1 MDTKK
6 DNSDILELLGK
17 AWNDKDGKIVII
29 TPNQEEEIRQ
39 LIRSRRNT
47 QIDKL
52 FRNKAFM
59 LAFCGIVLFYLF
71 ANLRLYITDIKYFL
85 PFVGL
90 TLVFGFSVFYY
101 ARVLH
106 LILDIGNPQKVSKD
120 VAIYVAKLRI
130 LEKKEMIYSLAI
142 ALPVL
147 IVCMPPISSLTFNR
161 LDFYQNITAYLPV
174 MIAAVV
180 LSILTGYIYYRKN
193 METINEFANFERST
207 NAIK

>member
-47 QIDKL
+47 QSDKL

-106 LILDIGNPQKVSKD
+106 LILDISNPQKASKD
-120 VAIYVAKLRI
+120 VALYVAKLRI

-142 ALPVL
+142 AMPVL
-147 IVCMPPISSLTFNR
+147 IVCLPPITSLTFNR
-161 LDFYQNITAYLPV
+161 LDFYQNITAYLPAIIV
-174 MIAAVV
+174 SIV
-180 LSILTGYIYYRKN
+180 LSLIGSYVYYSRNIEAINGYANLEKSAN
-193 METINEFANFERST
+193 TI
-207 NAIK
+207 

>member
-29 TPNQEEEIRQ
+29 TSDQEEQIRQ

-47 QIDKL
+47 QRDKL
-52 FRNKAFM
+52 FWNKAFM
-59 LAFCGIVLFYLF
+59 LAFCGIALFFLL
-71 ANLRLYITDIKYFL
+71 AHLRLYITDIKYFL
-85 PFVGL
+85 PFLGL
-90 TLVFGFSVFYY
+90 ALVFGFSVFYY

-142 ALPVL
+142 AMPVL
-147 IVCMPPISSLTFNR
+147 IVCLPPITSLTFNR
-161 LDFYQNITAYLPV
+161 LDFYQNITAYLPAIIV
-174 MIAAVV
+174 SIV
-180 LSILTGYIYYRKN
+180 LSLIGSYVYYSRNIEAINGYEN
-193 METINEFANFERST
+193 LERSANT
-207 NAIK
+207 I

>member
-85 PFVGL
+85 PFLGL
-90 TLVFGFSVFYY
+90 ALVFGFSVFYY

-161 LDFYQNITAYLPV
+161 LDFYQNITAYLPAIIV
-174 MIAAVV
+174 SIV
-180 LSILTGYIYYRKN
+180 LSLIGSYVYYSRNIEAINGYANLERN
-193 METINEFANFERST
+193 ANTI
-207 NAIK
+207 

>member
-29 TPNQEEEIRQ
+29 TSDQEEEIRQ

-47 QIDKL
+47 QSDKL

-90 TLVFGFSVFYY
+90 TIVFGFSVFYY

-106 LILDIGNPQKVSKD
+106 LILDIGNPKKASKD
-120 VAIYVAKLRI
+120 VALYVAKLRI

-142 ALPVL
+142 AMPVL
-147 IVCMPPISSLTFNR
+147 IVCLPPITSLTFNR
-161 LDFYQNITAYLPV
+161 LDFYQNIMAYLPV

-193 METINEFANFERST
+193 METINEYANFEKR
-207 NAIK
+207 NEI